1 MKVTSF
7 IITAIVG
14 VASVSAVAAPA
25 PAPSANDVNAYC
37 NRDASP
43 CGKFKRA
50 AAAIAEAAAAPI
62 AAPEPEAAASHH
74 WCWRRGE
81 PCVAKRDA
89 LAELNDKVVS
99 DAGKPTDAEILEY
112 CNRPDQPCG
121 IAKRAAEAIAE
132 ATAQP
137 EPAPE
142 PEAAARH
149 HFCYRPGE
157 ACVAK
162 KRDLSN
168 LQAAV
173 SALTGTG
180 RDFNFT
186 IDK

>member
-1 MKVTSF
+1 MKVTSV

-25 PAPSANDVNAYC
+25 PAPSAQDVNAYC
-37 NRDASP
+37 NRDANP

-74 WCWRRGE
+74 WCWRQGE

-89 LAELNDKVVS
+89 LADLNAKFAS
-99 DAGKPTDAEILEY
+99 KPTDDEILAY
-112 CNRPDQPCG
+112 CNRDDQPCG
-121 IAKRAAEAIAE
+121 IAKRAAKAIAE
-132 ATAQP
+132 ASAEP

-142 PEAAARH
+142 PEALARH
-149 HFCYRPGE
+149 QFCYRPGE

-162 KRDLSN
+162 KRDLTN
-168 LQAAV
+168 LQSAV
-173 SALTGTG
+173 AALTATG
-180 RDFNFT
+180 RDFDFT